1 MRQIQAKDTTYTILS
16 QFTYGESVINDNYQ
30 QLWVNKTLQL
40 GDVNGNK
47 GFDVGTKLIFVEGST
62 GHAYYYE
69 VTAANAASTLD
80 GISYTDFVDEAGNHY
95 TNRKMSYFNDNGLVK
110 YDEEGE
116 AYATEQ
122 FITEAERIEVTA
134 IPGLEIKFNN
144 KINAEDGS
152 TDRTYIS
159 GELSSEIK
167 NSITI
172 DAQTAIVAPIDESTG
187 IAYYWQYIT
196 SGSTN
201 VIDSSNNGKYIEIAI
216 YLQDENS
223 TQRISLPVGTT
234 ATIYDEDNP
243 GGKKVN
249 LDYGQSVIYYYKN
262 SNDSYALDS
271 ITGDTYKNHR
281 VVLDFSQTDLK
292 DYSDSNCEIY
302 MELIRTAD
310 SNYPMSSDR
319 QDEYAKTVATAQS
332 KDLAVALEVTDL
344 FALGINTYNQV
355 SSTCEIPFISK
366 IDFNDVIDFTK
377 GNANTLIN
385 TYSEKN

>member
-1 MRQIQAKDTTYTILS
+1 M
-16 QFTYGESVINDNYQ
+16 
-30 QLWVNKTLQL
+30 WVNKTLQL

-95 TNRKMSYFNDNGLVK
+95 TNRKMSYFNDNRLVK

-134 IPGLEIKFNN
+134 IPGQEIKFNN

-152 TDRTYIS
+152 TDRTYI
-159 GELSSEIK
+159 
-167 NSITI
+167 
-172 DAQTAIVAPIDESTG
+172 
-187 IAYYWQYIT
+187 

-310 SNYPMSSDR
+310 SNYPMGSDR

-355 SSTCEIPFISK
+355 SSTYEIPFISK

>member
-30 QLWVNKTLQL
+30 QLLVNKTLQL

-172 DAQTAIVAPIDESTG
+172 DAQTAIVAPIDEST
-187 IAYYWQYIT
+187 
-196 SGSTN
+196 
-201 VIDSSNNGKYIEIAI
+201 
-216 YLQDENS
+216 
-223 TQRISLPVGTT
+223 

-310 SNYPMSSDR
+310 SNYPMGSDR

-344 FALGINTYNQV
+344 FALGINTYN
-355 SSTCEIPFISK
+355 
-366 IDFNDVIDFTK
+366 
-377 GNANTLIN
+377 
-385 TYSEKN
+385 